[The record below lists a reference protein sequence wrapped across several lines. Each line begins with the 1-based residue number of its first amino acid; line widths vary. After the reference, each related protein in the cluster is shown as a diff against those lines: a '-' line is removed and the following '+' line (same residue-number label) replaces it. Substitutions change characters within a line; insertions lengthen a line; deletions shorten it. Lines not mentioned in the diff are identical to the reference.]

1 MGPNEFDKFFRRLGE
16 AAGVTSQSGLADALG
31 VHRSAVTQAKNKGA
45 VPQNWILKLA
55 RRYNLEPGWL
65 ESGAG
70 QMRPG
75 RARDDGS
82 EFFSVPKVRARLC
95 AGGGSFE
102 TDDAVEGYY
111 SFRREFLLRKG
122 RPERMALMDVVGN
135 SMEPEIK
142 HGDMA
147 LIDQG
152 QTAVLAHAIYAVG
165 VDDTVMVKRVEKQP
179 GALVLL
185 SDNKEYA
192 PIRLRGEEIASL
204 RIIGRVI
211 WISREL

>member
-1 MGPNEFDKFFRRLGE
+1 MTQFDAFFQRLSE
-16 AAGVTSQSGLADALG
+16 KAGVTTQAALAEALG

-45 VPQNWILKLA
+45 VPQGWALKLA
-55 RRYNLEPGWL
+55 RRFHLEPGWL
-65 ESGAG
+65 ETGQGAA
-70 QMRPG
+70 RIARG
-75 RARDDGS
+75 RS
-82 EFFSVPKVRARLC
+82 EECDYYSVPKVRARLC

-102 TDDAVEGYY
+102 TDGQVEGYY
-111 SFRREFLLRKG
+111 SFRRDFLARKG
-122 RPERMALMDVVGN
+122 RPESMALMDVVGN

-147 LIDQG
+147 LIDQA

-192 PIRLRGEEIASL
+192 PIRLRGDEIGSL

-211 WISREL
+211 WIGREL

>member
-1 MGPNEFDKFFRRLGE
+1 LTQFDEFFQR
-16 AAGVTSQSGLADALG
+16 LADKAGITTQTALARALG

-45 VPQNWILKLA
+45 VPQGWALKLA
-55 RRYNLEPGWL
+55 RRSGLEPEWL
-65 ESGAG
+65 ETGHGAPRTMRNQSGESAY
-70 QMRPG
+70 
-75 RARDDGS
+75 
-82 EFFSVPKVRARLC
+82 FSVPKVRARLC

-102 TDDAVEGYY
+102 TDGQVEGYY
-111 SFRREFLLRKG
+111 SFRRDFLARKG
-122 RPERMALMDVVGN
+122 RPESMALMDVVGN

-147 LIDQG
+147 LIDQA

-179 GALVLL
+179 GVLVLL

-192 PIRLRGEEIASL
+192 PIMLRGEEIHSL

-211 WISREL
+211 WIGREL